1 MDLCK
6 PLPLTTKQMEE
17 MFHRA
22 ARSLNLTRTQVGV
35 ALAAHRPQAL
45 HSRHGTEVIA
55 ICRRESFLR
64 HLPEVG

>member
-1 MDLCK
+1 
-6 PLPLTTKQMEE
+6 MEE